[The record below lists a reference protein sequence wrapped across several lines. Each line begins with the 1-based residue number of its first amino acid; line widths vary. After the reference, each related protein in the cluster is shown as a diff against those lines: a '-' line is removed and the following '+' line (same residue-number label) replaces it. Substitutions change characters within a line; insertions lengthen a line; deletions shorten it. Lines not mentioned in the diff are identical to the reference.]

1 MTIVSSPTPPLAS
14 PTLSSLLRE
23 GSHAEHREAE
33 GSSFMTELL
42 AGRVSREGYAV
53 YLSCLR
59 RVYAAL
65 EGAAAGLVSDPLAG
79 AVIDPSL
86 ERLAAIDADLEFW
99 GGFVEHASPATDAYV
114 SRIQQAS
121 SWGGTFVAHHYTRYL
136 GDLSGGLA
144 RVGQAVVAHGD
155 LQDRAVADHAGG
167 DVVAGDR
174 RGAER
179 LAGAAHERGSAQHPA
194 VRLERPG
201 RERTGGHLLRADG
214 RLDEDLGR
222 GLVARC
228 DAGHEQLP
236 RHGTQHAED
245 HDQDPP

>member
-65 EGAAAGLVSDPLAG
+65 EGAAAGLVSDPIAG

-121 SWGGTFVAHHYTRYL
+121 AWGGTFVAHHYTRYL
-136 GDLSGGLA
+136 GDLSGGQAIGRLLA
-144 RVGQAVVAHGD
+144 REFELEGAGVAFYAFPEVPKPKPYKD
-155 LQDRAVADHAGG
+155 AYRA
-167 DVVAGDR
+167 
-174 RGAER
+174 
-179 LAGAAHERGSAQHPA
+179 
-194 VRLERPG
+194 
-201 RERTGGHLLRADG
+201 
-214 RLDEDLGR
+214 RLDALP
-222 GLVARC
+222 L
-228 DAGHEQLP
+228 DAGEHQRVLAEVKAVFGLNGGLFSELTVQLP
-236 RHGTQHAED
+236 DWRR
-245 HDQDPP
+245 

>member
-136 GDLSGGLA
+136 GDLSGGQAIGRLLA
-144 RVGQAVVAHGD
+144 REFELDGAGVAFYAFPEVPKPKPYKD
-155 LQDRAVADHAGG
+155 AYRA
-167 DVVAGDR
+167 
-174 RGAER
+174 
-179 LAGAAHERGSAQHPA
+179 
-194 VRLERPG
+194 
-201 RERTGGHLLRADG
+201 
-214 RLDEDLGR
+214 RLDALPLDADEHQRVLAEVKAVF
-222 GLVARC
+222 GLN
-228 DAGHEQLP
+228 GGLFSELTEQLP
-236 RHGTQHAED
+236 AWRR
-245 HDQDPP
+245 